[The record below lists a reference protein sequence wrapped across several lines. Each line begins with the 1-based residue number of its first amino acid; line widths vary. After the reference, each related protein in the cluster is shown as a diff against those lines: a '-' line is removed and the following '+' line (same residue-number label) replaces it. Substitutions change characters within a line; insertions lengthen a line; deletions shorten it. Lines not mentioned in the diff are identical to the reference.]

1 MQKTTAPTVEG
12 MIVDAVRQAS
22 GNFSVPLSSNAV
34 KEAAQVVINQTN
46 NEPWFQSKITLFSI
60 GGVITAFLGIVAM
73 FAGQAE
79 FDPVLLGTHI
89 TTIATFAGVLWG
101 RWAARK
107 PLGTVK

>member
-1 MQKTTAPTVEG
+1 MQTTAKTVEG
-12 MIVDAVRQAS
+12 LILDATRAAT
-22 GNFSVPLSSNAV
+22 GNFTVPLSTNAV
-34 KEAAQVVINQTN
+34 QDVAQVVINQTN

-60 GGVITAFLGIVAM
+60 GGVITASLGIVAM

-89 TTIATFAGVLWG
+89 TTIATFVGVLWG
-101 RWAARK
+101 RWVARK